1 MASTKPALQEWKYSQ
16 ALRCFVIGSPNP
28 RGYRLHGRQLDAVF
42 GMDQLG
48 ILWVGNDLHRPGDAA
63 LNFGHD
69 LARALAWLSGAA
81 R

>member
-1 MASTKPALQEWKYSQ
+1 MSSKNPTLREWKYSE

-48 ILWVGNDLHRPGDAA
+48 ILWVGTDLQRPSDAT

-69 LARALAWLSGAA
+69 LDRALAWLSGATL
-81 R
+81 